1 MRNSRYPKRDSI
13 KDYFPLPNEIFCLGL
28 SYGEIAVYSYLL
40 YRENRKSYQ
49 CYPSY
54 KSIGKALKMSRNTVS
69 KYVQLLVDKELI
81 STEPTSIFT
90 KGNKKFNG
98 NLLYTIL
105 PIEQAKQYFYKRQLE
120 DFDRAIAED
129 KHRKRIEKLN
139 LKPDK
144 QAV

>member
-1 MRNSRYPKRDSI
+1 MRNNSYPKRDPI
-13 KDYFPLPNEIFCLGL
+13 KDYFPLPNEIFYLGL

-40 YRENRKSYQ
+40 YRENRKTFQ

-54 KSIGKALKMSRNTVS
+54 RSIGKALKMSRNTVS

-81 STEPTSIFT
+81 STELTSIFT
-90 KGNKKFNG
+90 KDNKKFNG

-105 PIEQAKQYFYKRQLE
+105 PIEQAKQLFYKRQLE
-120 DFDRAIAED
+120 DLHRTIAED
-129 KHRKRIEKLN
+129 KNRKRIEKLN
-139 LKPDK
+139 LKPNK

>member
-1 MRNSRYPKRDSI
+1 MSRKYPKRDPI

-40 YRENRKSYQ
+40 YRENRKTFQ

-54 KSIGKALKMSRNTVS
+54 RSIGKALGMSRNTVS

-81 STEPTSIFT
+81 ETEPTNVFT
-90 KGNKKFNG
+90 QSGKKLNG

-105 PIEQAKQYFYKRQLE
+105 PIEQAKDYFYKRQLE
-120 DFDRAIAED
+120 NLDRAIAED
-129 KHRKRIEKLN
+129 KHRKRLEELN

>member
-1 MRNSRYPKRDSI
+1 MRNSRYPKRDPI

-40 YRENRKSYQ
+40 YCENRKSYQ

-54 KSIGKALKMSRNTVS
+54 RSIGKALKMSRNTVS

-90 KGNKKFNG
+90 KDNKKLNG

-105 PIEQAKQYFYKRQLE
+105 PIEQVKQYFYKHQLE
-120 DFDRAIAED
+120 
-129 KHRKRIEKLN
+129 N
-139 LKPDK
+139 LD
-144 QAV
+144 

>member
-1 MRNSRYPKRDSI
+1 MRNSRYSKRDPI

-40 YRENRKSYQ
+40 YRENRKTFQ

-54 KSIGKALKMSRNTVS
+54 RSIGKALKMSRNTVS
-69 KYVQLLVDKELI
+69 KYFQLLVDKELI

-90 KGNKKFNG
+90 KDNKKLNG

-120 DFDRAIAED
+120 NLDRAIAED

>member
-1 MRNSRYPKRDSI
+1 MNKKYSKRDPI
-13 KDYFPLPNEIFCLGL
+13 KDYFPLPNEIFYLGL

-40 YRENRKSYQ
+40 YCENRKTFQ

-54 KSIGKALKMSRNTVS
+54 RSIGKALKMSRNTVN

-90 KGNKKFNG
+90 KGNKKLNG

-120 DFDRAIAED
+120 NLERAIAED
-129 KHRKRIEKLN
+129 KQRKRIEKLN
-139 LKPDK
+139 LKPNK

>member
-1 MRNSRYPKRDSI
+1 MRNSRYSKRDPI
-13 KDYFPLPNEIFCLGL
+13 KDYFPLPNELFCFGL

-40 YRENRKSYQ
+40 YRENRKNYQ
-49 CYPSY
+49 CHPSY
-54 KSIGKALKMSRNTVS
+54 KTIGKALKMSKNTVC
-69 KYVQLLVDKELI
+69 KCVRLLEEKELI
-81 STEPTSIFT
+81 ATEPTDVFI
-90 KGNKKFNG
+90 KDGKKLNG

-120 DFDRAIAED
+120 NVDRVVAEERR
-129 KHRKRIEKLN
+129 KKRIEKFC

>member
-1 MRNSRYPKRDSI
+1 MRNSRYPKRDPI
-13 KDYFPLPNEIFCLGL
+13 KDYFPLPNEIFCLNL

-40 YRENRKSYQ
+40 HRENRKTFK

-54 KSIGKALKMSRNTVS
+54 KTIGKALKMSRNTIC
-69 KYVQLLVDKELI
+69 KYVRQLEEKELI
-81 STEPTSIFT
+81 ATESTAVQTSQ
-90 KGNKKFNG
+90 GKKLNG

-120 DFDRAIAED
+120 NLDCAIAED
-129 KHRKRIEKLN
+129 KHRKRLEKLN
-139 LKPDK
+139 LKPNN

>member
-1 MRNSRYPKRDSI
+1 MSKKYSKRDPI
-13 KDYFPLPNEIFCLGL
+13 KDYFPLPNEIFYLGL

-40 YRENRKSYQ
+40 YRENRKTFQ

-54 KSIGKALKMSRNTVS
+54 RSIGKALRMSRNTVS

-90 KGNKKFNG
+90 KDNKKLNG

-129 KHRKRIEKLN
+129 KHRKRLEKLN
-139 LKPDK
+139 LKPNK

>member
-1 MRNSRYPKRDSI
+1 MRNNNYPKRDPI

-40 YRENRKSYQ
+40 YRENRKSFQ

-54 KSIGKALKMSRNTVS
+54 RSIGKALKMSRNTVS

-81 STEPTSIFT
+81 TTEPTSIFT
-90 KGNKKFNG
+90 KDSKKLNG

-105 PIEQAKQYFYKRQLE
+105 PIEQAKQYFYKCQLE
-120 DFDRAIAED
+120 NLDQAITED
-129 KHRKRIEKLN
+129 KQRKRIEKLDLN
-139 LKPDK
+139 SNK

>member
-1 MRNSRYPKRDSI
+1 M
-13 KDYFPLPNEIFCLGL
+13 PNEKFCPGL

-40 YRENRKSYQ
+40 YRENRKTFQ

-54 KSIGKALKMSRNTVS
+54 RSISKALKMSRNTVS

-81 STEPTSIFT
+81 ATEPTSIFT
-90 KGNKKFNG
+90 KGNKKLNG

-120 DFDRAIAED
+120 NLDRAIAED
-129 KHRKRIEKLN
+129 KQRKRIEKLN
-139 LKPDK
+139 LKPNK

>member
-1 MRNSRYPKRDSI
+1 MNKKYSKRDPI
-13 KDYFPLPNEIFCLGL
+13 KDYFPLPNEIFYLGL

-40 YRENRKSYQ
+40 YRENRKTFQ

-54 KSIGKALKMSRNTVS
+54 RSIGKALRMSRNTVS

-90 KGNKKFNG
+90 KDNKKLNG

-129 KHRKRIEKLN
+129 KHRKRLEKLN
-139 LKPDK
+139 LKPNK

>member
-1 MRNSRYPKRDSI
+1 MRNNSYPKRDPI
-13 KDYFPLPNEIFCLGL
+13 KDYFPLPNEIFGLGL

-40 YRENRKSYQ
+40 YRENRKSFQ

-54 KSIGKALKMSRNTVS
+54 RSIGKALKMSRNTVN

-90 KGNKKFNG
+90 KDNKKLNG

-120 DFDRAIAED
+120 DFDRAVADD
-129 KHRKRIEKLN
+129 KRRKRIEKLN
-139 LKPDK
+139 K

>member
-1 MRNSRYPKRDSI
+1 MNKKYSKRDPI

-90 KGNKKFNG
+90 KDNKKFNG

-120 DFDRAIAED
+120 NFDRTIAED
-129 KHRKRIEKLN
+129 KQRKRIEKLN
-139 LKPDK
+139 LKPNK

>member
-1 MRNSRYPKRDSI
+1 MSKKYSKRDPI

-40 YRENRKSYQ
+40 YRENRKTFQ

-54 KSIGKALKMSRNTVS
+54 RSIGKALRMSRNTVS

-90 KGNKKFNG
+90 KDNKKLNG

-129 KHRKRIEKLN
+129 KHRKRLEKLN
-139 LKPDK
+139 LKPNK

>member
-1 MRNSRYPKRDSI
+1 MRKSRYPKRDPI

-40 YRENRKSYQ
+40 YRENRKTFQ

-54 KSIGKALKMSRNTVS
+54 KSIGKALNMSRNTVS
-69 KYVQLLVDKELI
+69 KYVQLLVDKEFI
-81 STEPTSIFT
+81 ATEPTCIHTSE
-90 KGNKKFNG
+90 GKKLNG

-105 PIEQAKQYFYKRQLE
+105 PIEQAKKYFYDRQLE
-120 DFDRAIAED
+120 NLERTIAED
-129 KHRKRIEKLN
+129 KHRKRLEKLN
-139 LKPDK
+139 LKPNK

>member
-1 MRNSRYPKRDSI
+1 MFAAI
-13 KDYFPLPNEIFCLGL
+13 KDHFPLPNEVFYLGL

-40 YRENRKSYQ
+40 YRENRKSFQ

-54 KSIGKALKMSRNTVS
+54 RSIGKALKMSRNTVS

-81 STEPTSIFT
+81 TTEPTAICNS
-90 KGNKKFNG
+90 KGMKLNG

-120 DFDRAIAED
+120 DLDRAIAED
-129 KHRKRIEKLN
+129 KHRKRLDKLN
-139 LKPDK
+139 LKPNK

>member
-1 MRNSRYPKRDSI
+1 MRNSRYTKRDPI

-28 SYGEIAVYSYLL
+28 SYSEIAVYSYLL
-40 YRENRKSYQ
+40 YCENRKSYQ

-54 KSIGKALKMSRNTVS
+54 RSIGKALKMSRNTVS

-90 KGNKKFNG
+90 KGNKKLNG

-105 PIEQAKQYFYKRQLE
+105 PIEQAKQYFYKCQLE
-120 DFDRAIAED
+120 NLDRAIAED
-129 KHRKRIEKLN
+129 KHRKRLEKLN
-139 LKPDK
+139 LTPDK
-144 QAV
+144 HAG